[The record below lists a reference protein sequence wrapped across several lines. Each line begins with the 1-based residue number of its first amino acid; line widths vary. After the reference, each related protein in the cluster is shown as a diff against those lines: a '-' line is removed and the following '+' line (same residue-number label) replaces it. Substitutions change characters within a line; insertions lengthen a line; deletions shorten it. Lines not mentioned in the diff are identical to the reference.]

1 MERSEDD
8 DDVSECLGF
17 QANIRIFISFHTL
30 NRLPIP
36 SLSLSIPLAPDQFP
50 LRLLHFLLPSTSFS
64 SCSEYCYS
72 YRILLVFFRFF
83 TYFSGIPSSF
93 HISPRIMSVP
103 CGRIKEL
110 VSNVQLIS
118 FRLFLS
124 ESWQQKGWKG
134 SLSAEAWFLKLSMYL
149 LQTYIVSTASF
160 KSLAAY

>member
-64 SCSEYCYS
+64 SCSG
-72 YRILLVFFRFF
+72 ILLFLSNPIGFLSVF

-124 ESWQQKGWKG
+124 ESWQQKGWKW